1 MMIPSV
7 YIALAVYGRP
17 DNIWT
22 LLWSYL
28 VRR

>member
-1 MMIPSV
+1 MLIPSA

-17 DNIWT
+17 DNLWT
-22 LLWSYL
+22 LLWSYV

>member
-1 MMIPSV
+1 MIIPSV

-17 DNIWT
+17 TRWEW
-22 LLWSYL
+22 LWSYL

>member
-1 MMIPSV
+1 MIIPSV

-17 DNIWT
+17 QRWL

-28 VRR
+28 VGR